1 MRLALRSL
9 AVAVAVIVVGI
20 TLGGRVYAQTT
31 TRVSVDTAGFAFDK
45 DSWCESIS
53 ASGRHVA
60 FTRNTSPGVDNV
72 WVHDRVAGT
81 TECAS
86 VTTTGAPGSDT
97 SRRAALSGDG
107 RWEVFESD
115 SQNLVAGYSPAS
127 SVTDVYVHDRR
138 LEVTDVVNRN
148 DAGAVCSPAHGPS
161 VSPDG
166 RFVSFSS
173 VSPQFFANDHANSR
187 DVFARGRLLGVT
199 ELVSIAAS
207 GTASLGQASASD
219 RALSAD
225 GRYVVFVSDAFDLV
239 SGPFSSIDQ
248 VYLRDRTSATSTM
261 LSLTPDGNAGGGPSR
276 VAVISDDGRFVAFES
291 DASNLVANDT
301 NGSWGVF
308 LRDVVGRHDGAGQH
322 RTEWKAIFLRVL
334 RGDDLCR
341 RQLRRLRH
349 LPSAV
354 PLGHERRRGRP
365 PARPSRRRT
374 LHREPE
380 LVRPDL
386 RRRCHGP
393 AQRTHRHRELRSGG
407 RLRQHLDRS
416 RAERRQPPLGR
427 LRARPRVHRSG
438 RDVLHGED
446 QQSRLRAED
455 RREWI
460 TSASV
465 HEALRLT
472 ATQARN
478 QKQGIS
484 FWGYTSASLPIG
496 GGTLCVAP
504 PIVRTSV
511 QNSGGSSSGTDC
523 TGGYAFAAD
532 HAYLATVA
540 VPYGS
545 VIHGQ
550 YWSRA
555 PGFLPPQN
563 VGFTDGIAFVIS
575 P

>member
-1 MRLALRSL
+1 MHLALRSL
-9 AVAVAVIVVGI
+9 AVAVIFVGI
-20 TLGGRVYAQTT
+20 TPGGRVHAQTT

-60 FTRNTSPGVDNV
+60 FTRNTSPGVNNV

-107 RWEVFESD
+107 RWVVFESD

-127 SVTDVYVHDRR
+127 SVTDVYMRDRQ

-173 VSPQFFANDHANSR
+173 VSPQFFANDHANTR
-187 DVFARGRLLGVT
+187 DVFVRDRLLGVT

-301 NGSWGVF
+301 NGSWDVF
-308 LRDVVGRHDGAGQH
+308 LRDVVAGTTARVSIGPNGKQSFSASYAVTISADGNFVGFATYDPLFLWDTNVDEDVHVFDRVGGGLSIASLNSFGLICDDGAMDPHNG
-322 RTEWKAIFLRVL
+322 RIGIANFGLVVAFDSISTNLA
-334 RGDDLCR
+334 
-341 RQLRRLRH
+341 
-349 LPSAV
+349 PSDV
-354 PLGHERRRGRP
+354 N
-365 PARPSRRRT
+365 
-374 LHREPE
+374 
-380 LVRPDL
+380 
-386 RRRCHGP
+386 
-393 AQRTHRHRELRSGG
+393 LRSDVFA
-407 RLRQHLDRS
+407 RDLVYTAPAATYCTAKTNS
-416 RAERRQPPLGR
+416 LGCV
-427 LRARPRVHRSG
+427 PRIDASG
-438 RDVLHGED
+438 
-446 QQSRLRAED
+446 
-455 RREWI
+455 I

-472 ATQARN
+472 ATQVRN
-478 QKQGIS
+478 QKQGIF

-511 QNSGGSSSGTDC
+511 QNSGGSSSGNDC
-523 TGGYAFAAD
+523 TGGYAFAFD

-545 VIHGQ
+545 VIYGQ
-550 YWSRA
+550 YWSRD